1 VAIPNADEARR
12 ILAARK
18 LPAGIVVHSEGVARV
33 AKEAARR
40 LEAAGIPIDV
50 GLVEAA
56 ALLHD
61 IDKLETRGGRGVHGL
76 TGATM
81 LEGMGFGELAP
92 PVASHPISALLD
104 DRRFPRGWASVAV
117 SVADKHV
124 AQAFVTIDERLDD
137 MTRRYPQFRADIE
150 AARRPAHALEDELA
164 GTVGLSI
171 AELVE
176 ALGLAWQLQVGER
189 AGP

>member
-1 VAIPNADEARR
+1 MAIPNAEEARR
-12 ILAARK
+12 ILVARR
-18 LPAGIVVHSEGVARV
+18 LPAGVVVHSEGVARV
-33 AKEAARR
+33 AAEAARR

-81 LEGMGFGELAP
+81 LERMGFAELAA

-104 DRRFPRGWASVAV
+104 DRRFPRGWASVVV

-124 AQAFVTIDERLDD
+124 AQAFMAIDERLAD
-137 MTRRYPQFRADIE
+137 MARRYPQLRSRI
-150 AARRPAHALEDELA
+150 
-164 GTVGLSI
+164 
-171 AELVE
+171 
-176 ALGLAWQLQVGER
+176 
-189 AGP
+189 

>member
-1 VAIPNADEARR
+1 MAIPDAEEARR
-12 ILAARK
+12 ILAARR

-76 TGATM
+76 AGATM
-81 LEGMGFGELAP
+81 LQGMGFGELAP

-104 DRRFPRGWASVAV
+104 DRLSLAANYISAAAV
-117 SVADKHV
+117 
-124 AQAFVTIDERLDD
+124 
-137 MTRRYPQFRADIE
+137 
-150 AARRPAHALEDELA
+150 LA
-164 GTVGLSI
+164 I
-171 AELVE
+171 LV
-176 ALGLAWQLQVGER
+176 LMVFK
-189 AGP
+189 P

>member
-1 VAIPNADEARR
+1 VAIPNAEEARR

-40 LEAAGIPIDV
+40 LEAAGIPIDL

-76 TGATM
+76 AGATM
-81 LEGMGFGELAP
+81 LERMGFGELAA

-104 DRRFPRGWASVAV
+104 DHRFPRGWASVAV

-124 AQAFVTIDERLDD
+124 AQAFMTIDERLDD
-137 MTRRYPQFRADIE
+137 MTRRYPQFRSEIE

-176 ALGLAWQLQVGER
+176 ALRLAWQLQVGER

>member
-1 VAIPNADEARR
+1 MAIPNAEEARR
-12 ILAARK
+12 ILAARR
-18 LPAGIVVHSEGVARV
+18 LPDGIVLHSQGVARV
-33 AKEAARR
+33 AKAAARR

-76 TGATM
+76 TGATT
-81 LEGMGFGELAP
+81 LEGMGFRELGP

-104 DRRFPRGWASVAV
+104 DRRFPRGWPSVAV
-117 SVADKHV
+117 NVADKHV
-124 AQAFVTIDERLDD
+124 AQEFLSIDERLND
-137 MTRRYPQFRADIE
+137 MVRRYPQFRAEIQ
-150 AARRPAHALEDELA
+150 AARRPAHALEEELA
-164 GTVGLSI
+164 DAIGLSVG
-171 AELVE
+171 ELVE
-176 ALGLAWQLQVGER
+176 ALREAWQSQVGER